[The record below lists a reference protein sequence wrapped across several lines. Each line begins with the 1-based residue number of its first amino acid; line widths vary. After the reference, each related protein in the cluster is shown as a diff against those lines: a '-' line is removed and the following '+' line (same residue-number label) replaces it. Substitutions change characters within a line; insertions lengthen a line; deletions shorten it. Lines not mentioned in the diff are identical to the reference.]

1 MDAYYYRTDLLPLDG
16 LLYEWFTYILL
27 YACCTVR
34 MVAVLHAC
42 WDCMDGWIVYG
53 YCSYPFAVV
62 DETSTGERG
71 AVWTAAPPDG
81 WKVNNDDMASG
92 GERIKTLHTHCSLA
106 TTLAPSWIYSV
117 ARESRPRSRG
127 SVCVVRVRFM
137 LFTFPFSSS
146 LLVDLLLTAHRHG

>member
-1 MDAYYYRTDLLPLDG
+1 MGAYYYRTDLLPLDG

-42 WDCMDGWIVYG
+42 WDCMDGWNVYG

-92 GERIKTLHTHCSLA
+92 GERIKNTAH
-106 TTLAPSWIYSV
+106 P
-117 ARESRPRSRG
+117 
-127 SVCVVRVRFM
+127 
-137 LFTFPFSSS
+137 
-146 LLVDLLLTAHRHG
+146 LLLSNHLSTPLDILSGERITAS